1 MASIENQQQLNFGE
15 IKNIKYKKILL
26 SKYIEDIN
34 KNNENINIQK
44 NNLILKT
51 LFTKLKDINENNIII
66 KNGKINEIHGI
77 IIENGLLILTNELYK
92 NKKESNFSLKFK
104 K

>member
-77 IIENGLLILTNELYK
+77 IIKNGLLILTNELYK